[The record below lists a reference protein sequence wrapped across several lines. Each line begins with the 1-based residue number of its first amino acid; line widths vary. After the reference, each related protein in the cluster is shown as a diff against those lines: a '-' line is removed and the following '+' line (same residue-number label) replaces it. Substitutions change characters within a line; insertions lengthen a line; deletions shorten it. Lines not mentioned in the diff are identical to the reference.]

1 MHTVRRT
8 QPSRGRLRG
17 VRTLIAGAAATAT
30 VLSVAGLAATAQAQP
45 VVQTAKGS
53 DPNVPAGVATFLGL
67 PTCSSGTPAVTSK
80 PALPTSV
87 RAVVTGLKSRLVGVF
102 PATPTKY
109 TITVT
114 CGGGVKKTS
123 TVTVSAAPAEN
134 AAVGLGAQ
142 TQQGLVDQFTGDYNS
157 TIKSTTAT
165 HLYNWDA
172 VNPVTGQIGD
182 SITVKTKCSPI
193 ARPDGS
199 SAGISQLATFTKT
212 SDGNFDCT
220 NFANDSRARS
230 SSDPPFAPGGV
241 AFVTLA
247 GDAVTW
253 ATPATTDAP
262 KSLTVAQLNAIYTC
276 TDTNW
281 NQVGGKNATIKPFL
295 PQSGAGTLT
304 FFLASI
310 GVTAPGPCV
319 SNDNNTLEENEGVNP
334 VLQTPQA
341 IWIYS
346 IGDYIAQ
353 KFHSPKCTNSGCTG
367 TPPCAPASGKDLFS
381 CDQHGTYVL
390 KEINGLAPT
399 TGTGANT
406 VINTAFPSTFDRTLF
421 EVVPYDPN
429 TSDHIPGSESGA
441 PGGVNLEPIFGAS
454 GWACTNASAKADIK
468 NYGFIPLLSCGATS

>member
-1 MHTVRRT
+1 MHTVRST

-17 VRTLIAGAAATAT
+17 VRTLIAGAAVTAT
-30 VLSVAGLAATAQAQP
+30 VLGVAGLAATAQAQP
-45 VVQTAKGS
+45 VVQTAKGA

-67 PTCSSGTPAVTSK
+67 PTCASGTPTVTSS
-80 PALPTSV
+80 PALPVSV
-87 RAVVTGLKSRLVGVF
+87 HAVVTGLKSRLVGVF

-134 AAVGLGAQ
+134 SAVGLGAQ

-157 TIKSTTAT
+157 TVKSSTAT

-172 VNPVTGQIGD
+172 INPVTGQIGD
-182 SITVKTKCSPI
+182 TITVKSTCASF

-199 SAGISQLATFTKT
+199 SAGIVQLAKFQQTG
-212 SDGNFDCT
+212 DGKFDCA
-220 NFANDSRARS
+220 NFANSSRPRG

-241 AFVTLA
+241 AFVALA

-295 PQSGAGTLT
+295 PQS
-304 FFLASI
+304 
-310 GVTAPGPCV
+310 
-319 SNDNNTLEENEGVNP
+319 
-334 VLQTPQA
+334 
-341 IWIYS
+341 
-346 IGDYIAQ
+346 
-353 KFHSPKCTNSGCTG
+353 
-367 TPPCAPASGKDLFS
+367 
-381 CDQHGTYVL
+381 
-390 KEINGLAPT
+390 
-399 TGTGANT
+399 
-406 VINTAFPSTFDRTLF
+406 
-421 EVVPYDPN
+421 
-429 TSDHIPGSESGA
+429 
-441 PGGVNLEPIFGAS
+441 
-454 GWACTNASAKADIK
+454 
-468 NYGFIPLLSCGATS
+468 